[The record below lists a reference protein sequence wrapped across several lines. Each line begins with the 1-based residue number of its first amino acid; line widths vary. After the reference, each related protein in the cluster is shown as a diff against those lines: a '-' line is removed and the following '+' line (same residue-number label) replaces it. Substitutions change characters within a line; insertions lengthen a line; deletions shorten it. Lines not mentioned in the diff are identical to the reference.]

1 MFLCGLMVS
10 VKVIR
15 KIIIMS
21 EPIIVTTGM
30 YDLIKNQIHRKRV
43 SKEQESLL
51 LEELKNAK
59 QVLRRELPVDVVTVD
74 RIVTVK
80 NNEDGSQKN
89 YHFVADDHRKVSKGR
104 YSILSDIALALMGR
118 RVGDVLD
125 WPFENGPMKIEIVNV
140 EIVK

>member
-1 MFLCGLMVS
+1 
-10 VKVIR
+10 
-15 KIIIMS
+15 
-21 EPIIVTTGM
+21 M

-59 QVLRRELPVDVVTVD
+59 QVLRRELPKDVVTVD

-80 NNEDGSQKN
+80 NIEDGTQKD
-89 YHFVADDHRKVSKGR
+89 YHFVADDHRKMSKGR

-118 RVGDVLD
+118 RVGDVLE
-125 WPFENGPMKIEIVNV
+125 WPFEKGPKKIQVAHV
-140 EIVK
+140 EIVKR

>member
-1 MFLCGLMVS
+1 
-10 VKVIR
+10 
-15 KIIIMS
+15 MS

-51 LEELKNAK
+51 VEELKNAK
-59 QVLRRELPVDVVTVD
+59 QVLRRELPEDVVTVD
-74 RIVTVK
+74 RVVTIK
-80 NNEDGSQKN
+80 NIEDGTQKN
-89 YHFVADDHRKVSKGR
+89 YHLVADAHRKISKGR

-125 WPFENGPMKIEIVNV
+125 WPFEKGPLKIEIVNV